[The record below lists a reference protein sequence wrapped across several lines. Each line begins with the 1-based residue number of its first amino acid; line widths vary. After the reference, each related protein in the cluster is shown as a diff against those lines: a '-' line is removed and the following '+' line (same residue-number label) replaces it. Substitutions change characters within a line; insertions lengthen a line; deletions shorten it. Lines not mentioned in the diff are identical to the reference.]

1 MLDRPRG
8 GINLFWYF
16 LLLIFGVFCC
26 ATAVI
31 FIKLADIQ
39 PITLSA
45 FRLLAA
51 SIFLLPVFLRDY
63 RLHKEQVTRKTLLA
77 PVWPAVMLSI
87 HFISWL
93 TAARLTPAA
102 NASLIVNL
110 VPLVMPVLLYIFLR
124 ERISGIEAVATM
136 LALAGVGVLGVSD
149 YNINPEFLYG
159 DILCFISMIFY
170 SIYLV
175 LSRKNAELE
184 SFWLYI
190 VPLYFT
196 AFVFCFLTALLFE
209 DPFRYYETKDL
220 LLGLGLGLVPTVIGH
235 TVMNFAMQ
243 RLRGQVVS
251 IFTMFQFVFAGI
263 MSYFIFNEIPS
274 RTFYFVS
281 LLLTLSGIMVA
292 CDMTKQASL
301 FRGDNCKERSG

>member
-1 MLDRPRG
+1 M
-8 GINLFWYF
+8 FWYF
-16 LLLIFGVFCC
+16 LLLVFGVFCC
-26 ATAVI
+26 ATSVI
-31 FIKLADIQ
+31 FIRLADIQ

-45 FRLLAA
+45 FRLLVAT
-51 SIFLLPVFLRDY
+51 IFLLPVFLRDY
-63 RLHKEQVTRKTLLA
+63 RLHKELVTRKTLLA
-77 PVWPAVMLSI
+77 PVWPAVMLSF

-110 VPLVMPVLLYIFLR
+110 VPLVMPALLYIFLR
-124 ERISGIEAVATM
+124 ERISGIEAMATM
-136 LALAGVGVLGVSD
+136 LALVGVSILGFSD
-149 YNINPEFLYG
+149 FNINPGFLHG

-175 LSRKNAELE
+175 LSRKNAEQG

-190 VPLYFT
+190 VPLYFMAFVLCFLT
-196 AFVFCFLTALLFE
+196 AFVFEAPL
-209 DPFRYYETKDL
+209 RYYETKDL

-243 RLRGQVVS
+243 HLSGQVVS
-251 IFTMFQFVFAGI
+251 VFTMFQFVFAGI
-263 MSYFIFNEIPS
+263 MSYYFFNELPS

-281 LLLTLSGIMVA
+281 LLLTISGIMA
-292 CDMTKQASL
+292 MLGTAKLGSL
-301 FRGDNCKERSG
+301 FRGKHKEVEL